1 MVTRIKGVERLK
13 KVKMY
18 GYLVGNLK
26 EEGREYFLEDFVSP
40 QTIEQALKE
49 ANGEDILIQVNSGG
63 GDVFCGITI
72 SNQLRE
78 YKGKVTAVVHG
89 LCGSAA
95 TIALTGAD
103 EVYAYDNAMYMIHYA
118 SMFVFGYYNANEFID
133 LAVQLEAFD
142 RSTRASYE
150 KKFKGTTEELN
161 ALLSKDTFMTAQDA
175 VGYGFITGIVTD
187 EMVERWKDEREGNA
201 DATVTASQ
209 IATGVMQDFETVG
222 VKTEQRTDEEEM
234 EQKKQGIPFFKKK
247 EQKTEQNLLQK
258 FKGENKNE

>member
-1 MVTRIKGVERLK
+1 MK

-26 EEGREYFLEDFVSP
+26 EEAREYFLEEFVSP
-40 QTIEQALKE
+40 QTVEQALKE

-161 ALLSKDTFMTAQDA
+161 ELLSKDTFMTAQDA
-175 VGYGFITGIVTD
+175 VDYGFITGIVTD
-187 EMVERWKDEREGNA
+187 EMVERWKDEREDNA
-201 DATVTASQ
+201 SETVIASQ
-209 IATGVMQDFETVG
+209 IATGVMQDFEAVET
-222 VKTEQRTDEEEM
+222 KTEQRTDTEKT
-234 EQKKQGIPFFKKK
+234 EQTKQGIPFFKKK

>member
-1 MVTRIKGVERLK
+1 MERLK

-26 EEGREYFLEDFVSP
+26 EEARERFLEDFVSP
-40 QTIEQALKE
+40 QTMEQALKE

-72 SNQLRE
+72 SNLLRE

-161 ALLSKDTFMTAQDA
+161 ELLSKDTFMTAQDA
-175 VGYGFITGIVTD
+175 VDYGFITGIVTD

-201 DATVTASQ
+201 DEAVTASQ
-209 IATGVMQDFETVG
+209 VATGVMQNSKAVG
-222 VKTEQRTDEEEM
+222 NETEQQTDAEET
-234 EQKKQGIPFFKKK
+234 EQTKQGIPFFKKK

>member
-1 MVTRIKGVERLK
+1 MERLK

-26 EEGREYFLEDFVSP
+26 EEAQDYYLQDFVSP
-40 QTIEQALKE
+40 QTMEQALKE

-150 KKFKGTTEELN
+150 KKFKGTTEELDE
-161 ALLSKDTFMTAQDA
+161 LLSKDTFMTAQDA
-175 VGYGFITGIVTD
+175 VDYGFITGIVTD
-187 EMVERWKDEREGNA
+187 EMVERWKDEREDNA
-201 DATVTASQ
+201 GETITASQ
-209 IATGVMQDFETVG
+209 IARGVMQDFEKGGIKATDI
-222 VKTEQRTDEEEM
+222 KTEQRTEAEET

-247 EQKTEQNLLQK
+247 EQKTQQNLLQK
-258 FKGENKNE
+258 FKGETKNE